1 MAARPRS
8 IVGGVVRKCI
18 DEEESPS
25 PDIERP
31 TESLSRRNAAE
42 QIDDTQSARLWNSG
56 ILSYGM
62 CHYFMFLFGFELQF
76 ECIER
81 ESLCWHVLVGL
92 DMSVERDAMVDES

>member
-31 TESLSRRNAAE
+31 SLSRRNAAE
-42 QIDDTQSARLWNSG
+42 QIDDTT
-56 ILSYGM
+56 
-62 CHYFMFLFGFELQF
+62 
-76 ECIER
+76 ECTT
-81 ESLCWHVLVGL
+81 
-92 DMSVERDAMVDES
+92 MK